1 MCAQQSSTLEGRAYF
16 FALFLQKS
24 QLARRTTAC
33 QLCLANG
40 WWACLRLDG
49 SLESYFAK
57 AWRAGAIEG
66 DGALVQGDKI
76 VGHYNSVSGSFGLQA
91 GVQ

>member
-1 MCAQQSSTLEGRAYF
+1 
-16 FALFLQKS
+16 
-24 QLARRTTAC
+24 
-33 QLCLANG
+33 
-40 WWACLRLDG
+40 LRLDG